1 MSKNIYEN
9 KTLPE
14 LYVIASQRGVKT
26 FFGKNEVEMRE
37 MLTKL
42 DAEFKPTLEQKVGA
56 AMSVGKKKSFSAAK
70 EPILEEDLDGL
81 DDLLDI
87 EPESISEPVTERVN
101 KKLDSGRTST
111 KTNRT
116 DVTEI
121 AVEDDVEDFLKD
133 LEAIEEPAEVAA
145 EEEIVEDSTENEL
158 SVDDLL
164 EEELVV
170 EDEVPVVKPQRK
182 VAPIMAKK
190 PAAVAATP
198 APVAAKVVPKAPVA
212 KAVAPK
218 AKAPAVAAEPAAEHT
233 SPYQD
238 GTAGNCAF
246 IALKKGGTMEG
257 IVKLTDAL
265 IARAKA
271 TPPKDTAAKVKII
284 MTEINS
290 GKKGAWGT
298 FVLDGKKIV
307 HTPA

>member
-1 MSKNIYEN
+1 MSKSIYEN

-14 LYVIASQRGVKT
+14 LYVIASQKGVKS
-26 FFGKNEVEMRE
+26 FFGKNEMEMKE
-37 MLTKL
+37 LLIKL
-42 DAEFKPTLEQKVGA
+42 DGEFKPTLEQKVGA
-56 AMSVGKKKSFSAAK
+56 AMKVGKKKSFSAAK
-70 EPILEEDLDGL
+70 EPIPEEELDGL

-87 EPESISEPVTERVN
+87 DPESISEPVTERVN
-101 KKLDSGRTST
+101 KKLDSGRTSI

-116 DVTEI
+116 DIPEI

-133 LEAIEEPAEVAA
+133 LETIEEPAEVAA
-145 EEEIVEDSTENEL
+145 EEPVEEPVEEPAEGGEEL

-164 EEELVV
+164 EEETVV
-170 EDEVPVVKPQRK
+170 KEMSVKPQRK

-190 PAAVAATP
+190 PAAVA
-198 APVAAKVVPKAPVA
+198 PVA
-212 KAVAPK
+212 APK
-218 AKAPAVAAEPAAEHT
+218 AKAPAAPKAKATAAEPAVERT
-233 SPYQD
+233 SPYKD

-284 MTEINS
+284 MTEINA
-290 GKKGAWGT
+290 GKKGDWGK

-307 HTPA
+307 YTPA

>member
-14 LYVIASQRGVKT
+14 LYVIASQKGVKS
-26 FFGKNEVEMRE
+26 FFGKNEVEMKE
-37 MLTKL
+37 MLIKL
-42 DAEFKPTLEQKVGA
+42 DGEFKPTLEQKVGA
-56 AMSVGKKKSFSAAK
+56 AMKVGKKKSFSAAK
-70 EPILEEDLDGL
+70 EPIPEEDLDGL

-87 EPESISEPVTERVN
+87 DPESISEPVTERVN

-111 KTNRT
+111 KTNRA
-116 DVTEI
+116 DIAEI

-133 LEAIEEPAEVAA
+133 LETIEEPAEVAA

-164 EEELVV
+164 EEETVV
-170 EDEVPVVKPQRK
+170 EEEVPVKPQRK

-190 PAAVAATP
+190 PAAVAPA
-198 APVAAKVVPKAPVA
+198 APVAAPKAKAPVA
-212 KAVAPK
+212 KAVTAPK
-218 AKAPAVAAEPAAEHT
+218 AKAPAAEPAVERT

-284 MTEINS
+284 MTEINA
-290 GKKGAWGT
+290 GKKGAWGK

-307 HTPA
+307 YTPA